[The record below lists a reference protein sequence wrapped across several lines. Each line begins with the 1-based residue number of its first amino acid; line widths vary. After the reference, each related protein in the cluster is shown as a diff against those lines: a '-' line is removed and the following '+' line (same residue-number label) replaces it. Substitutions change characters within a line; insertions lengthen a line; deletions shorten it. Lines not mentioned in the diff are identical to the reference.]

1 MSQKIRVITW
11 KISSNRYLHEVIV
24 EGGYFHVV
32 TNSSYFSLR
41 SFTLR
46 NKVLSKRSTKE
57 TRGLK
62 KIKEEREEWLSEDE
76 WPILCF
82 GDVDNIEL
90 RKKVYGRELKKVV
103 IKLEMYEKSR
113 RIYRIYARRE
123 QDLRFSENLIW
134 DFNIKLKLARNLR
147 KRIRNPLP
155 SICAQPVN
163 VLLDRE
169 ISKTYIFTVSELS
182 YYMFLKR
189 LKEFLSLRELIVLLQ
204 IN

>member
-1 MSQKIRVITW
+1 MNQKVKVITW
-11 KISSNRYLHEVIV
+11 KMAPDRYLHEVIV

-32 TNSSYFSLR
+32 TNSSWFSLR

-46 NKVLSKRSTKE
+46 NKILAKRIRK
-57 TRGLK
+57 RDGLK
-62 KIKEEREEWLSEDE
+62 RVREEHEDWLSEDE
-76 WPILCF
+76 WSILCF
-82 GDVDNIEL
+82 GGTDNIEL

-113 RIYRIYARRE
+113 RIDRICARRE
-123 QDLRFSENLIW
+123 QDLGFSENLIRGHQV
-134 DFNIKLKLARNLR
+134 KLARNLR
-147 KRIRNPLP
+147 KRVRNPLS

-169 ISKTYIFTVSELS
+169 MSKTYIFTVSELS

-189 LKEFLSLRELIVLLQ
+189 LKEWGWS
-204 IN
+204 